1 MEATI
6 NSIFPTPIYISKLNR
21 DFTPLELKFVDKSK
35 KNFTKNDGN
44 ITSKNNYILNE
55 KPFENIK
62 KELDLR
68 VKDYFKKVISS
79 TDKIIPYITQSWLN
93 YTETNQYHHKHA
105 HPNSLVSGVFYI
117 NCHKELD
124 KIKFFN
130 DKYKTIKLETKDW
143 NLYNSESWWFTVKT
157 GDIIMFPSSLTHMV
171 ETKEGTNT
179 RISLAFNVF
188 VKGTLGDNTRLTEL
202 TI

>member
-1 MEATI
+1 MKATI

-21 DFTPLELKFVDKSK
+21 TLTPLELNFVDKNK
-35 KNFTKNDGN
+35 KDFFKNDGN

-55 KPFENIK
+55 KPFVNIK
-62 KELDLR
+62 KELDL
-68 VKDYFKKVISS
+68 KIQDYFDKVVSPANNI
-79 TDKIIPYITQSWLN
+79 TPYITQSWLN

-117 NCHKELD
+117 NCHEEHD

-130 DKYKTIKLETKDW
+130 DNYKTIKLEVKDYNIW
-143 NLYNSESWWFTVKT
+143 NSESWWFSVKT
-157 GDIIMFPSSLTHMV
+157 GDIILFPSSLTHMV
-171 ETKEGTNT
+171 ETKQGDNT

-188 VKGTLGDNTRLTEL
+188 IKGTIGNNKSLTEL
-202 TI
+202 IL